1 MAVKV
6 KKKARFEAPEERR
19 RQLIDATVTC
29 IASHGISGTTLRK
42 VSETAGLS
50 LGLVNF
56 HFANKDTLLHHTLL
70 ALAEE
75 HRNLWKQKVMN
86 TELTPVE
93 KIYAIVEA
101 QFHPKI
107 CSRKKL
113 AVWFAFFGEA
123 HHRKVYREITAGIDA
138 ERMETCRTLLQG
150 IAEEQTLFGKPDEIA
165 AALEALFDGTWL
177 NILLYPEVFKRAHA
191 ERHVKDYLGLVFARR
206 CLD

>member
-1 MAVKV
+1 MAVKL
-6 KKKARFEAPEERR
+6 KKKTRVEAPEERR

-42 VSETAGLS
+42 VSETSGLS

-56 HFANKDTLLHHTLL
+56 HFANKDTLLQYTLG

-75 HRNLWKQKVMN
+75 HRNLWKQRVMK

-113 AVWFAFFGEA
+113 AVWFAYFGEA
-123 HHRKVYREITAGIDA
+123 RHRKVYREITSGIDA
-138 ERMETCRTLLQG
+138 ERMETCRTLLQQ
-150 IAEEQTLFGKPDEIA
+150 IAAERTLFGQPDEVA
-165 AALEALFDGTWL
+165 ATLEALFDGTWL
-177 NILLYPEVFKRAHA
+177 NILMYPEAFTRAHA
-191 ERHVKDYLGLVFARR
+191 ERQVKDYLGLVFAQQFSG
-206 CLD
+206 

>member
-6 KKKARFEAPEERR
+6 KKKARVEAPEERR
-19 RQLIDATVTC
+19 RQLIDATVSC

-56 HFANKDTLLHHTLL
+56 HFANKDALLQHTLRT
-70 ALAEE
+70 LAEE
-75 HRNLWKQKVMN
+75 HHNLWKQKMMK
-86 TELTPVE
+86 TALPPVE

-113 AVWFAFFGEA
+113 AVWFAFFGETR
-123 HHRKVYREITAGIDA
+123 HRKIYREITSGIDA
-138 ERMETCRTLLQG
+138 ERMETCRTLLQQ
-150 IAEEQTLFGKPDEIA
+150 IAEERTLWGQPDKIA

-177 NILLYPEVFKRAHA
+177 NILMYPEAFTRAQA
-191 ERHVKDYLGLVFARR
+191 ERQVKDYLGLVFAQR
-206 CLD
+206 CSG